1 MFHYARWKI
10 LAILGSVLLSLII
23 ALPNVLPESGQKF
36 MQDNLALRPL
46 TLGLDLQ
53 GGGNVLMAVDK
64 KDMVRK
70 LQDQLTGD
78 IRASMRDAKIGY
90 SNISK
95 IENGVSV
102 RIIKPEDYDKAK
114 TELNKLLQPLDAGL
128 FTAGTRSNLFKLSQ
142 SADLFTF
149 TTEQAG
155 LEAKISSAIQQSL
168 KIFESRFNGSGVT
181 EPVLQQQGKDRVSI
195 ELPGKHNLQEVLSVL
210 ETTGSLSLTLLCN
223 EQAQSATQAVSPDCK
238 AFPQKEDVDRL
249 IAQKKKAAED
259 TKTEYQK
266 PTEDELKALPQM
278 WLKTASRDSVSG
290 SDLIDAQPS
299 FDQQNRPVVSFKLN
313 QRGAVRFGKLTAE
326 NVDKPFAIVLDNV
339 IMSAPRI
346 NEAILGGSAQIS
358 GNFSLEETQKLSV
371 VLKSGALPAKLDVIE
386 QQIVGP
392 SLGADSIRAGLL
404 ASLVGLI
411 AVMIF
416 MLVPYGLFGI
426 IADIA
431 VLINL
436 LMLVAIMSLFGFTL
450 TLPGIAGIV
459 LTLGMAVDSNV
470 LIYERIREE
479 WRNGRTAMGAIETG
493 FKAAF
498 ATVWDANITTL
509 IAAVVLFGVGS
520 GPIRGFAIT
529 LAVGIATTMFTAFLL
544 TKFMVAMWVKWKR
557 PKEINL

>member
-10 LAILGSVLLSLII
+10 LAILGSVLLSLFI
-23 ALPNVLPESGQKF
+23 ASPNIMPTNVQKY
-36 MQDNLALRPL
+36 MADNLGLRPL

-53 GGGNVLMAVDK
+53 GGGSVLMAVDK

-78 IRASMRDAKIGY
+78 IRAGMRDAKIGY

-95 IENGVSV
+95 IENGVAV

-128 FTAGTRSNLFKLSQ
+128 FTGGTGSNLFRLTQ
-142 SADLFTF
+142 NADQFSL
-149 TTEQAG
+149 TTEPAG
-155 LEAKISSAIQQSL
+155 LDAKVSSAIQQSL

-181 EPVLQQQGKDRVSI
+181 EPILQQQGKDRVNI
-195 ELPGKHNLQEVLSVL
+195 ELPGQQNLQEVLSVL
-210 ETTGSLSLTLLCN
+210 ETTGSLSLTLLCA
-223 EQAQSATQAVSPDCK
+223 EQPQSATQAVPPDCK

-249 IAQKKKAAED
+249 VATKKKAAAD
-259 TKTEYQK
+259 AKTNFEK
-266 PTEDELKALPQM
+266 PTDAELAALPQL

-290 SDLIDAQPS
+290 ADLVDAQPS
-299 FDQQNRPVVSFKLN
+299 FDQNNRPVVSFKLN
-313 QRGAVRFGKLTAE
+313 QRGAVKFGKLTAE
-326 NVDKPFAIVLDNV
+326 NVDKPFAILLDNV

-371 VLKSGALPAKLDVIE
+371 VLKSGALPAKLSVIE

-392 SLGADSIRAGLL
+392 SLGADSIRAGLF
-404 ASLVGLI
+404 ASLTGLI

-416 MLVPYGLFGI
+416 MLVPYGFFGL
-426 IADIA
+426 IADFA

-436 LMLVAIMSLFGFTL
+436 IMLVAVMSLFGFTL

-479 WRNGRTAMGAIETG
+479 WRNGRTPIGAIETG
-493 FKAAF
+493 FKAALS
-498 ATVWDANITTL
+498 TVIDANVTTL
-509 IAAVVLFGVGS
+509 IAAAVLFGIGS
-520 GPIRGFAIT
+520 GPVRGFAVT
-529 LAVGIATTMFTAFLL
+529 LAVGIITTMFTAFTL
-544 TKFMVAMWVKWKR
+544 TRLIVATWVKYSR
-557 PKEINL
+557 PKEIAL

>member
-10 LAILGSVLLSLII
+10 LAILGSVLLSLLI
-23 ALPNVLPESGQKF
+23 ALPNVLPVGAQKY
-36 MQDNLALRPL
+36 MADNVGLRPL

-78 IRASMRDAKIGY
+78 IRAGMRDAKIGY

-128 FTAGTRSNLFKLSQ
+128 FAAGTVSNLFKLTQ
-142 SADLFTF
+142 NADQFSYTI
-149 TTEQAG
+149 EPAG
-155 LEAKISSAIQQSL
+155 LDAKVSSAIQQSL

-195 ELPGKHNLQEVLSVL
+195 ELPGKQNLQEVLSVL
-210 ETTGSLSLTLLCN
+210 ETTGSLSLTLLCA
-223 EQAQSATQAVSPDCK
+223 EQPQSATQAVPPDCK
-238 AFPQKEDVDRL
+238 AFPQKEDVDRV
-249 IAQKKKAAED
+249 IANKKKAAAD
-259 TKTEYQK
+259 AKTNYEK
-266 PTEDELKALPQM
+266 PTDAELAALPQT
-278 WLKTASRDSVSG
+278 WLKTATRDSVSG
-290 SDLIDAQPS
+290 ADLVDAQPS
-299 FDQQNRPVVSFKLN
+299 FDQNNRPVVSFKLN
-313 QRGAVRFGKLTAE
+313 QRGAVKFGKLTAE
-326 NVDKPFAIVLDNV
+326 NVDKPFAILLDNV

-358 GNFSLEETQKLSV
+358 GNFTLEETQKLSV

-416 MLVPYGLFGI
+416 MLLPYGLYGV

-498 ATVWDANITTL
+498 ATVLDANVTTL

-520 GPIRGFAIT
+520 GPIRGFAVT
-529 LAVGIATTMFTAFLL
+529 LAVGIATTLFTAFLL

-557 PKEINL
+557 PKEITL

>member
-1 MFHYARWKI
+1 
-10 LAILGSVLLSLII
+10 
-23 ALPNVLPESGQKF
+23 
-36 MQDNLALRPL
+36 
-46 TLGLDLQ
+46 
-53 GGGNVLMAVDK
+53 
-64 KDMVRK
+64 
-70 LQDQLTGD
+70 
-78 IRASMRDAKIGY
+78 
-90 SNISK
+90 
-95 IENGVSV
+95 
-102 RIIKPEDYDKAK
+102 
-114 TELNKLLQPLDAGL
+114 
-128 FTAGTRSNLFKLSQ
+128 
-142 SADLFTF
+142 
-149 TTEQAG
+149 
-155 LEAKISSAIQQSL
+155 
-168 KIFESRFNGSGVT
+168 
-181 EPVLQQQGKDRVSI
+181 
-195 ELPGKHNLQEVLSVL
+195 
-210 ETTGSLSLTLLCN
+210 
-223 EQAQSATQAVSPDCK
+223 
-238 AFPQKEDVDRL
+238 L
-249 IAQKKKAAED
+249 IATKKKAAD
-259 TKTEYQK
+259 DAQTEYQK
-266 PTEDELKALPQM
+266 PTEDELKTLPQM

-290 SDLIDAQPS
+290 ADLVDAQPS
-299 FDQQNRPVVSFKLN
+299 FDQNNRPVVSFKLN
-313 QRGAVRFGKLTAE
+313 QRGAVKFGKLTAE

-416 MLVPYGLFGI
+416 MLLPYGLFGV

-436 LMLVAIMSLFGFTL
+436 LMLVAVMSLFGFTL

-498 ATVWDANITTL
+498 ATVFDANITTL

-520 GPIRGFAIT
+520 GPIRGFAVT
-529 LAVGIATTMFTAFLL
+529 LAVGIATTLFTAFLL

>member
-10 LAILGSVLLSLII
+10 LAILGSVLLSLLI
-23 ALPNVLPESGQKF
+23 ALPNVLPAGAQKY
-36 MQDNLALRPL
+36 MADNLGLRPL

-78 IRASMRDAKIGY
+78 IRAGMRDAKIGY

-128 FTAGTRSNLFKLSQ
+128 FAAGTVSNLFKLTQ
-142 SADLFTF
+142 NADQFSYTI
-149 TTEQAG
+149 EPAG
-155 LEAKISSAIQQSL
+155 LDAKVSSAIQQSL

-195 ELPGKHNLQEVLSVL
+195 ELPGKQNLQEVLSVL
-210 ETTGSLSLTLLCN
+210 ETTGSLSLTLLCA
-223 EQAQSATQAVSPDCK
+223 EQPQSATQAVPPDCK
-238 AFPQKEDVDRL
+238 AFPQKEDVDRV
-249 IAQKKKAAED
+249 IATKKKAAAD
-259 TKTEYQK
+259 AKTNYEK
-266 PTEDELKALPQM
+266 PTEAELAALPQT

-290 SDLIDAQPS
+290 ADLVDAQPS
-299 FDQQNRPVVSFKLN
+299 FDQNNRPVVSFKLN
-313 QRGAVRFGKLTAE
+313 QRGAVKFGKLTAE
-326 NVDKPFAIVLDNV
+326 NVDKPFAILLDNV

-358 GNFSLEETQKLSV
+358 GNFTLEETQKLSV

-416 MLVPYGLFGI
+416 MILPYGLYGV

-498 ATVWDANITTL
+498 ATVFDANITTL

-520 GPIRGFAIT
+520 GPIRGFAVT
-529 LAVGIATTMFTAFLL
+529 LAVGIATTLFTAFLL

-557 PKEINL
+557 PKEITL